1 MIDQEVETLLIGLTA
16 VAIWTHDPAR
26 VSSGRFGLVSN
37 NFSKNIRYEKFL
49 IVRLDDI
56 FWRLLSAVFG
66 SFFAISPITP
76 IPEKIFP
83 YKKS

>member
-16 VAIWTHDPAR
+16 VAIWTHDPAK

-37 NFSKNIRYEKFL
+37 NFSKNIRYEKLL

-56 FWRLLSAVFG
+56 CWRLLSAVFWVI
-66 SFFAISPITP
+66 FCHFPHYPIT
-76 IPEKIFP
+76 
-83 YKKS
+83 